1 MYSLKDIYRQ
11 AKEDRLCFNPSDY
24 ERQGFVK
31 NGVMLNKFGDIIE
44 ILNTTRGDYYK
55 EITSDQYEYFHTHG
69 WSKGSLMVAIDNC
82 SSKLKLI
89 DKKIQTEMNSRKNDK
104 YIRGLKSARQRILL
118 SYSKRKRQ
126 LKNLN

>member
-31 NGVMLNKFGDIIE
+31 NGVMLNKFGDTIE

-55 EITSDQYEYFHTHG
+55 EITSDQYEYFHAHG

-82 SSKLKLI
+82 SRKLKLI